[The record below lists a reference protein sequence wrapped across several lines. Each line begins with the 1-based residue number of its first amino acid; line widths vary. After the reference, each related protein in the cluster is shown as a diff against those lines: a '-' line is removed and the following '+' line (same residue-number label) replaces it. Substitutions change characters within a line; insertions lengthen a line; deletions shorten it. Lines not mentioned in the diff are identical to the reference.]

1 MIDATEPTTGSS
13 YRGGGG
19 ETILLVDD
27 EPSVRKVMRRVL
39 ERAGY
44 RVLEA
49 ECGDT
54 ALALWSTHRQ
64 DIALLLTDVVMPDG
78 LCGRDL
84 ARRMRD
90 EAPALRVVY
99 SSGYTPDLV
108 QRDTALLEGRNFLQK
123 PHTVRQVLD
132 TVRKCLDE

>member
-1 MIDATEPTTGSS
+1 MIDATVPPTGSS
-13 YRGGGG
+13 YRGGS

-54 ALALWSTHRQ
+54 ALTLWRAHRD
-64 DIALLLTDVVMPDG
+64 DIALLLTDIVLPDG
-78 LCGRDL
+78 PCGRDL
-84 ARRMRD
+84 ASRMRD
-90 EAPALRVVY
+90 ESPRLRVLF
-99 SSGYTPDLV
+99 SSGYTPELV
-108 QRDTALLEGRNFLQK
+108 QHGMAMTEGRNFLQK